1 MSRAGEYMSED
12 ASIPAE
18 STESESGSESESKSG
33 PDHVETESFQR
44 RSPWKAAASALS
56 YIQAAS
62 RADKVQIR
70 TSDRVTIIALLIAS
84 ILEVLS
90 LVYTPMASM
99 RLAFVVLLD
108 LVLGGAL
115 LMFVVYRLGI
125 LSSMNHRQAIISW
138 QLMLGCLFA
147 GIFICINSAVG
158 IAFIVSS
165 IKADSF

>member
-1 MSRAGEYMSED
+1 MSED
-12 ASIPAE
+12 ASTP
-18 STESESGSESESKSG
+18 SESEIAKAPQQSEG
-33 PDHVETESFQR
+33 EGESFQR

-56 YIQAAS
+56 YVQTAA

-90 LVYTPMASM
+90 LVYTPMANM
-99 RLAFVVLLD
+99 RLVFVVLLD

-115 LMFVVYRLGI
+115 LMFIVYRLGI

-165 IKADSF
+165 MKADSF